1 MRKTTRNL
9 NSECPASAAAAE
21 RLADYK
27 GEKDTLWVLG
37 FDNSSLIPHLC
48 LIGKVSVTTP
58 DTEFHSYLPTGE
70 MPEVH
75 EGGSV
80 PGSSGSS
87 SKDSKVITTTRE
99 HWILYSLLDL
109 VVIG

>member
-1 MRKTTRNL
+1 
-9 NSECPASAAAAE
+9 
-21 RLADYK
+21 
-27 GEKDTLWVLG
+27 
-37 FDNSSLIPHLC
+37 
-48 LIGKVSVTTP
+48 
-58 DTEFHSYLPTGE
+58 